1 MNRELIPHSTR
12 GGWLIRTVFFIAV
25 LGVIFAAG
33 WVVLLPG
40 ITVSTIQART
50 GFVVKVEQLSVNP
63 FSGKV
68 NIEGAVV
75 ENPIGWPTHEFI
87 TLRRF
92 KVEADLL
99 PLLSHKFVADD
110 VSVDVEKLS
119 LVRNQDGVLNADAF
133 RDGLTKGKGE
143 TAKPDQAKG
152 DNAKTEF
159 LIHHLMLKF
168 DHLTM
173 ADYSGKKPLVK
184 DYNLKISQELR
195 EVDSVAKLANPFV
208 GSMLTAQGGLAD
220 MSAGVLGA
228 PLNALQQA
236 GKKTGESLKK
246 LFQSLEKKK
255 P

>member
-1 MNRELIPHSTR
+1 M
-12 GGWLIRTVFFIAV
+12 
-25 LGVIFAAG
+25 
-33 WVVLLPG
+33 
-40 ITVSTIQART
+40 
-50 GFVVKVEQLSVNP
+50 
-63 FSGKV
+63 
-68 NIEGAVV
+68 
-75 ENPIGWPTHEFI
+75 
-87 TLRRF
+87 
-92 KVEADLL
+92 
-99 PLLSHKFVADD
+99 ADD
-110 VSVDVEKLS
+110 VIVDVEKLS

-133 RDGLTKGKGE
+133 RDGLTKAKGE
-143 TAKPDQAKG
+143 IAQPDQSKV

-159 LIHHLMLKF
+159 LIHHLHLKF

-173 ADYSGKKPLVK
+173 ADYSGKKPLIK
-184 DYNLKISQELR
+184 DYNLNISQDMK
-195 EVDSVAKLANPFV
+195 EVDSVAKLASPFV